1 MKMKE
6 ILANAE
12 IEKMPE
18 ADTKNLSG
26 HDAYELPKELKLLS
40 LLNTTKLEPE
50 YYRTQSDIVEYL
62 KNLISEVASEDPY
75 FVAQAIIYSRCF
87 RDGMRSI
94 NSLAAALLSNY
105 ISGTS
110 WAKRFYSAW
119 DKKSQTGG
127 VVFRL
132 DDMKEI
138 KDAYAAFHISELSNA
153 MKKGFASVLENSS
166 LYALSK
172 YKKTV
177 IDISNLVH
185 PKASLSPKVTIDNKE
200 YSAIDAILKNLP
212 IKAETWESKNTESG
226 QEVSDLFKSGEINE
240 EEAQEILNDKKLEN
254 WKELFYSNK
263 LGTLALLRN
272 LRNILMLKPDKKFL
286 QDIGEYIKDVNKLK
300 EAKIMP
306 YQLDY
311 AYESIGAFND
321 SIYLKE
327 ALEKAIENTVSELST
342 ILKGKNLVILDC
354 SGSMCARISTK
365 YGSGTSCSEKASLIA
380 AMIEKASNADLI
392 RFGGYAEY
400 CKNGNT
406 ESIFERAK
414 EISTHNF
421 ECTNLSTAFEL
432 IKNEGKKYDRIFILS
447 DNECNCGFQVLA
459 YQDLIKTVNSPYIYS
474 IDLAGYGS
482 NPLKNKDK
490 VKYYYGYGYALFDD
504 IQNSEFN
511 PEEHIDNV
519 KKIVI

>member
-50 YYRTQSDIVEYL
+50 YCRTQSDIVEYL
-62 KNLISEVASEDPY
+62 NNLISEVASEDPY
-75 FVAQAIIYSRCF
+75 FVAQAIIYSRCV

-119 DKKSQTGG
+119 DKKTQTGG

-185 PKASLSPKVTIDNKE
+185 PKARLSPKVTIDNKE

-212 IKAETWESKNTESG
+212 VKAETWESKNTESG
-226 QEVSDLFKSGEINE
+226 QEVSDLLKSGEINE
-240 EEAQEILNDKKLEN
+240 EELEDSTKPVEFTMDTIELDSGVNNAHPLIAQALPDSRMSTAINVQDHLDHIDHGTGMAGLVLMGDLTKLAYDRGNLPVVQHNLASVIENKKVSLVDNKSNNDGTYDNDHLVSNFTEEELRLGAQRPLTKDEIQYYKSLC
-254 WKELFYSNK
+254 
-263 LGTLALLRN
+263 R
-272 LRNILMLKPDKKFL
+272 
-286 QDIGEYIKDVNKLK
+286 
-300 EAKIMP
+300 
-306 YQLDY
+306 Y
-311 AYESIGAFND
+311 AYM
-321 SIYLKE
+321 
-327 ALEKAIENTVSELST
+327 SE
-342 ILKGKNLVILDC
+342 
-354 SGSMCARISTK
+354 
-365 YGSGTSCSEKASLIA
+365 
-380 AMIEKASNADLI
+380 
-392 RFGGYAEY
+392 
-400 CKNGNT
+400 
-406 ESIFERAK
+406 
-414 EISTHNF
+414 
-421 ECTNLSTAFEL
+421 
-432 IKNEGKKYDRIFILS
+432 
-447 DNECNCGFQVLA
+447 
-459 YQDLIKTVNSPYIYS
+459 QDV
-474 IDLAGYGS
+474 
-482 NPLKNKDK
+482 
-490 VKYYYGYGYALFDD
+490 
-504 IQNSEFN
+504 
-511 PEEHIDNV
+511 IDNRCEY
-519 KKIVI
+519 KQANR